1 MSQLFTISEKIYL
14 QELRSKLYKAS
25 QMHSENLEIKN
36 LLELARCELADE
48 SLIMLSKSA
57 EFKMPVLEIANIEM
71 LARLNDLKFILGHHD
86 KIQSVK
92 IAVEFYQ
99 QLFDETNELKFF
111 LRSIELVRK
120 VKNLFLDV
128 LSGYEKK
135 ALSVFEKLETSYCRS
150 LLINSCYFLLQENSK
165 ETLINKS
172 IDCLSN
178 DYTNNEYSSA
188 QHYITI
194 LNKLNYYDNNDYKI
208 QNAICLEKEGD
219 FHTSEKKINTY
230 YPIILQAYTTA
241 LRELKSLPENEDFR
255 NRLNKK
261 IKIEQAEQYNVL
273 TNSVI
278 NIKSE
283 FDISKMMKN
292 LNISDFQTG
301 LSNLLQIP
309 IIEEQIINKAFE
321 QKGKSLFGQFF
332 GNYTRISD
340 KGTVSGITDE
350 KNYYNNVLRDHYRK
364 VNIGLILEIKS
375 IMDNYEKLSKESILK
390 LIRTTNSAFIP
401 NGREEFFIEGIYS
414 GFENNFILSS
424 HLLIPQIENSL
435 KNIIEVNGRNT
446 TRLADDIQNDNT
458 LGTILNPENKDKML
472 NGICNKDLQF
482 ELHNFL
488 IDGSSTNFRNRI
500 CHGLASTWE
509 SNFYGIYLWW
519 ITLKMVLLTKD
530 FFEIPERS
538 SNIS

>member
-1 MSQLFTISEKIYL
+1 MSQLFTISERRYL
-14 QELRSKLYKAS
+14 QELRSELYKAS

-48 SLIMLSKSA
+48 SLIRLSKCA
-57 EFKMPVLEIANIEM
+57 EFKMPVLETANIEM

-86 KIQSVK
+86 KIPSVK
-92 IAVEFYQ
+92 IAVELYQ

-135 ALSVFEKLETSYCRS
+135 ALSVFDKLETSYYRS
-150 LLINSCYFLLQENSK
+150 LLINSCYFLLEENSN

-172 IDCLSN
+172 IECLSN

-188 QHYITI
+188 QNYITI
-194 LNKLNYYDNNDYKI
+194 LNKLNYYDNHDYKI

-230 YPIILQAYTTA
+230 YPIILQAYTAA
-241 LRELKSLPENEDFR
+241 LKELKSLPDNEVFR

-261 IKIEQAEQYNVL
+261 IKIEQAEQYDVL
-273 TNSVI
+273 KNSVI
-278 NIKSE
+278 NVKSE

-292 LNISDFQTG
+292 LNICDFQTG

-309 IIEEQIINKAFE
+309 IIEEQIIDKAFE

-340 KGTVSGITDE
+340 KGTVSGITNE
-350 KNYYNNVLRDHYRK
+350 KDYYNNVLRDHYRK

-375 IMDNYEKLSKESILK
+375 IMDNYEKLPRESVAEMIW
-390 LIRTTNSAFIP
+390 TTDSAFIP
-401 NGREEFFIEGIYS
+401 NGREEFFIEGIYN

-435 KNIIEVNGRNT
+435 KNIVEVNGRNT
-446 TRLADDIQNDNT
+446 IRLTDDIQNDNT
-458 LGTILNPENKDKML
+458 LGAILNIESKNKML
-472 NGICNKDLQF
+472 NGICNEDLQL
-482 ELHNFL
+482 ELHSFL
-488 IDGSSTNFRNRI
+488 IEGSSTNFRNRI
-500 CHGLASTWE
+500 CHGLASPSET
-509 SNFYGIYLWW
+509 NFYGIYLWW
-519 ITLKMVLLTKD
+519 ITLKMVFNTRELFTL
-530 FFEIPERS
+530 PE
-538 SNIS
+538 